1 MSDLEKI
8 SNASQEIAM
17 SDDANL
23 VMACL
28 RQFRDEV
35 DGISARVCG
44 KRNIN
49 QEEKEQLR
57 IDIAALSLHDGR
69 GNILK
74 VRHASKNNIQNQ

>member
-28 RQFRDEV
+28 RQFRDDV

-57 IDIAALSLHDGR
+57 IDIAALGLPVGR

-74 VRHASKNNIQNQ
+74 AHEDRFQ